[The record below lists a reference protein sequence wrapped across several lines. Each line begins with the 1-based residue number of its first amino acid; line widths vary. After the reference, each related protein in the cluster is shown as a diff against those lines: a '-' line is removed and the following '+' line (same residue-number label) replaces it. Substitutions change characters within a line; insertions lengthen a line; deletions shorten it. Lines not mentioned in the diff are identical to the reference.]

1 MPVYNVHYPKGL
13 LSAKQK
19 QAIAKGVT
27 DAHSTITA
35 AQQFFAQ
42 VLFREIPAEDWYLA
56 GEPLTGP
63 HLFLFGHIRAG
74 RSLEIKST
82 LLRALRDVLVQHGGV
97 SIERA
102 WVFISDVP
110 AAHIIEYGDIL
121 PDPGHEEQWLA
132 NLPEAAR
139 KLLKTPAKEPSTR
152 RP

>member
-1 MPVYNVHYPKGL
+1 MPTYNVHYPKGL
-13 LSAKQK
+13 LTTEQK
-19 QAIAKGVT
+19 QVIAKGIT
-27 DAHSTITA
+27 HTHSTVTG

-42 VLFREIPAEDWYLA
+42 VLFREIPTEDWYLA

-74 RSLEIKST
+74 RSLELKGT
-82 LLRALRDVLVQHGGV
+82 LLRGLRDVLVQHGGV
-97 SIERA
+97 PIERA
-102 WVFISDVP
+102 WVYLSDVP

-139 KLLKTPAKEPSTR
+139 KLLNAPV
-152 RP
+152 

>member
-1 MPVYNVHYPKGL
+1 MPTYNVHYPKGL
-13 LSAKQK
+13 LTTEQK

-27 DAHSTITA
+27 DTHSAVTG

-56 GEPLTGP
+56 GEPLSDP

-74 RSLEIKST
+74 RSIEIKSA
-82 LLRALRDVLVQHGGV
+82 LLRDLRDVLVRHGDV
-97 SIERA
+97 SVERA
-102 WVFISDVP
+102 WVYISDVP

-121 PDPGHEEQWLA
+121 PEPGQEEQWLA

-139 KLLKTPAKEPSTR
+139 KLLEHPAKG
-152 RP
+152 

>member
-1 MPVYNVHYPKGL
+1 MPTYNVHYPQGL
-13 LSAKQK
+13 LNATQK
-19 QAIAKGVT
+19 QTIAKRITETHSAVT
-27 DAHSTITA
+27 G

-42 VLFREIPAEDWYLA
+42 VLFREIPGENWYLA

-74 RSLEIKST
+74 RTLETKAK
-82 LLRALRDVLVQHGGV
+82 LLRALRDVLVEHGDV

-102 WVFISDVP
+102 WVYLSDVP

-121 PDPGHEEQWLA
+121 PDPGQEEQWLA

-139 KLLKTPAKEPSTR
+139 KLLSNPSKS
-152 RP
+152 